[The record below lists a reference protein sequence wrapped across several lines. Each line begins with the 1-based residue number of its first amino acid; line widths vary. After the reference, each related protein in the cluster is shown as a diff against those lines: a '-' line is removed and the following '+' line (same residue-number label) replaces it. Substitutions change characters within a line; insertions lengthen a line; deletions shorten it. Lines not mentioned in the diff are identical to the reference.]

1 MTIIGIAGTVICLL
15 LYVLFASLPEGN
27 QTEEISLRGDQK
39 EGYTID
45 DMINNVKGDNSAAQ
59 RRMPMPNPEAPE
71 EDEDLERIKQ
81 LIRENGE
88 DFEDT
93 PPAPAPAPAPAPKP
107 RKKKKPEQAE
117 EDTDSAVAVKAP
129 ARRGFNSIKLVKE
142 DEGNA
147 IKAFVHSTQTVMVG
161 ATLKMQLAENC
172 LTDDG
177 QRIRKGT
184 PVYGEVTSIDGERV
198 IVKITSININNSI
211 LPFKKNVYS
220 RDAIEG
226 IYVPGNPKSD
236 VAKDASASAISGTN
250 ANITGGVDIGSQL
263 VAGAANSVVSATKSA
278 TSRNIRKIKVT
289 IKTNYQIL
297 LMEDKK

>member
-1 MTIIGIAGTVICLL
+1 MRTKMTIIGIAGTVILLL
-15 LYVLFASLPEGN
+15 LYLLFSSLPEGESA
-27 QTEEISLRGDQK
+27 EEISLRGDQK

-59 RRMPMPNPEAPE
+59 QRMPMPNPEAPE
-71 EDEDLERIKQ
+71 EDEDLERIRQ

-93 PPAPAPAPAPAPKP
+93 PPAPAPAPKQ
-107 RKKKKPEQAE
+107 KKKKVEKTE
-117 EDTDSAVAVKAP
+117 EDTVSAAPVKVP

-147 IKAFVHSTQTVMVG
+147 IKAFVHSTQTVMAG

-177 QRIRKGT
+177 QRVRKGT

-236 VAKDASASAISGTN
+236 VAKDASASAISGANT
-250 ANITGGVDIGSQL
+250 NITGGFDIGSQL

-278 TSRNIRKIKVT
+278 TTRNIRKIKVT

>member
-93 PPAPAPAPAPAPKP
+93 PPAPAPAPKP

-117 EDTDSAVAVKAP
+117 EDTDSVVAVKTP

-177 QRIRKGT
+177 QRVRKGT

-250 ANITGGVDIGSQL
+250 ANITGGFDIGSQL

-278 TSRNIRKIKVT
+278 TIRNIRKIKVT

>member
-93 PPAPAPAPAPAPKP
+93 PPAPAPAPKP

-117 EDTDSAVAVKAP
+117 EDTDSVVAVKTP

-177 QRIRKGT
+177 QRVRKGT

-250 ANITGGVDIGSQL
+250 ANITGGFDIGSQL

>member
-81 LIRENGE
+81 LIRENRE

-93 PPAPAPAPAPAPKP
+93 PPAPAPAPKP
-107 RKKKKPEQAE
+107 RKEKKPEQAE
-117 EDTDSAVAVKAP
+117 EDTDSVVAVKTP

-177 QRIRKGT
+177 QRVRKGT

-250 ANITGGVDIGSQL
+250 ANITGGFDIGSQL

>member
-1 MTIIGIAGTVICLL
+1 MRTKMTIIGIAGTVICLL

-93 PPAPAPAPAPAPKP
+93 PPAPAPAPKP

-117 EDTDSAVAVKAP
+117 EDTDSVVAVKTP

-177 QRIRKGT
+177 QRVRKGT

-250 ANITGGVDIGSQL
+250 ANITGGFDIGSQL

>member
-93 PPAPAPAPAPAPKP
+93 PPAPAPAPKP

-117 EDTDSAVAVKAP
+117 EDTDSVVAVKTP

-177 QRIRKGT
+177 QRVRKGT

-250 ANITGGVDIGSQL
+250 ANITGGFDIGSQL

-297 LMEDKK
+297 LMEEKK

>member
-59 RRMPMPNPEAPE
+59 RRIPMPNPEAPE

-93 PPAPAPAPAPAPKP
+93 PPAPAPAPKP

-117 EDTDSAVAVKAP
+117 EDTDSVVAVKTP

-177 QRIRKGT
+177 QRVRKGT

-250 ANITGGVDIGSQL
+250 ANITGGFDIGSQL

>member
-81 LIRENGE
+81 LIREDGE

-93 PPAPAPAPAPAPKP
+93 PPAPAPAPKP

-117 EDTDSAVAVKAP
+117 EDTDSVVAVKTP

-177 QRIRKGT
+177 QRVRKGT

-250 ANITGGVDIGSQL
+250 ANITGGFDIGSQL

>member
-1 MTIIGIAGTVICLL
+1 MRTKMTIIGIAGTVICLL

-59 RRMPMPNPEAPE
+59 RRIPMPNPEAPE

-93 PPAPAPAPAPAPKP
+93 PPAPAPAPKP

-117 EDTDSAVAVKAP
+117 EDTDSVVAVKTP

-177 QRIRKGT
+177 QRVRKGT

-250 ANITGGVDIGSQL
+250 ANITGGFDIGSQL